1 MPDRS
6 PDDLARRDDDRAF
19 ALHRG
24 GKLAVVPRVA
34 LEGAADLALA
44 YTPGVGRVAQAIAD
58 QPHLVGDYTGRRNTV
73 AILTN
78 GTAVLG
84 LGDVGPAAA
93 LPVME
98 GKAMLFKQF
107 AGIDGVPLCVRAPT
121 VDELVAIGTAIAPS
135 YGGINLEDVAAP
147 MCFEAERRL
156 QDAVDIPVF
165 HDDQHGT
172 AIVVLAAALGAAR
185 AVGKRLAD
193 MTVTVLGAGAAG
205 TASARL
211 LVEAGVGEV
220 IGFDREGVLHQGM
233 TGLNEAK
240 RWFAEHVN
248 RDGRAGGVHDAL
260 KGADL
265 LLGLSGPGVVEPWML
280 ADMADD
286 AVVFALANPVPE
298 VMPDEV
304 PSNVAVV
311 ATGRSDFPNQINNV
325 LAFPGVFRGL
335 LDIGARRCTT
345 AMKLAA
351 AHALADLVTAPT
363 PQRIVPGAFEPGVA
377 DAVAGA
383 VRRAA

>member
-6 PDDLARRDDDRAF
+6 PGDLARRDDDPAF

-121 VDELVAIGTAIAPS
+121 VDDLVAIGTAIAPS

-147 MCFEAERRL
+147 MCFEVERRL

-172 AIVVLAAALGAAR
+172 AIVVLAAVLGAAR

-211 LVEAGVGEV
+211 LVEAGIGEV

-240 RWFAEHVN
+240 RWFAEHGN
-248 RDGRAGGVHDAL
+248 PDGRTGDAHDAL

-265 LLGLSGPGVVEPWML
+265 LLGLSGPGVVESWML

-298 VMPDEV
+298 VMPHDV

-311 ATGRSDFPNQINNV
+311 ATGAATSRTRS
-325 LAFPGVFRGL
+325 
-335 LDIGARRCTT
+335 TT
-345 AMKLAA
+345 CWRSRACSAACSTAAPAA
-351 AHALADLVTAPT
+351 ARP
-363 PQRIVPGAFEPGVA
+363 R
-377 DAVAGA
+377 
-383 VRRAA
+383 